1 MKNNVIACQKAK
13 CFFHEMP
20 REGDRTMG
28 VHACVRTAE
37 GVPRPVET
45 NRPPE

>member
-1 MKNNVIACQKAK
+1 MQTNIIACQKAK
-13 CFFHEMP
+13 YFFHGMP

-37 GVPRPVET
+37 GVPGPVET
-45 NRPPE
+45 NRPSE